1 MPSEEALVVAKVS
14 RALVDTDVPGVE
26 HVEDIMIV
34 EKMPGRKYKS
44 VQHIYFIANDKGYD
58 LYLGEQA

>member
-1 MPSEEALVVAKVS
+1 MPSEEALVVAKVI

-44 VQHIYFIANDKGYD
+44 VQHI
-58 LYLGEQA
+58 